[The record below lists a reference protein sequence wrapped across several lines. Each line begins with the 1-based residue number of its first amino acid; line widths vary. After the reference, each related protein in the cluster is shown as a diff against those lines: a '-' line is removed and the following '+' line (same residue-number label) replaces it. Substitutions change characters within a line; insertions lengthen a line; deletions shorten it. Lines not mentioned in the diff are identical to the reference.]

1 MKKQKPW
8 SKQLLNPDKP
18 ITILAISPGTRYV
31 AVAVFEDNDLI
42 YSTIKTVSTKGK
54 IKSDSDERNTQ
65 QLLQRVS
72 KLVANFIYAYQPDM
86 VVQEKLYYIQ
96 CKTSDKLPKLVQQI
110 KKIVQKM
117 QVDYVEYP
125 PTVVRQQICQQ
136 EKATKKN
143 AFTILAARYSDDLG
157 VKTGTEKL
165 CQDKYRDRLFNAV
178 ALGHYCLQKLKK
190 Q

>member
-1 MKKQKPW
+1 MEKQKPW
-8 SKQLLNPDKP
+8 SQHLLTPNKP
-18 ITILAISPGTRYV
+18 TTILAISPGTRYI
-31 AVAVFEDNDLI
+31 AVAVFENNDLI

-54 IKSDSDERNTQ
+54 SKSELNEHSTQ

-72 KLVANFIYAYQPDM
+72 KLIANFIYAYQPDM

-96 CKTSDKLPKLVQQI
+96 CKTSDKLPRIAWQI

-117 QVDYVEYP
+117 QIDYVEYP
-125 PTVVRQQICQQ
+125 PTIVRQQICQH
-136 EKATKKN
+136 ENASKKK
-143 AFTILAARYSDDLG
+143 AFTILAARYSDDLDI
-157 VKTGTEKL
+157 KTGTEKL

-178 ALGHYCLQKLKK
+178 ALGYYCLQKLKK